1 MKHITK
7 SLTVASVAVL
17 ALTATGCDRFGCSKA
32 PKNTP
37 AKLVKID
44 NEMAILNKVASFSL
58 PQAGGRFKGVYA
70 NKKDVIDLQVAQ
82 LGDMLIAASGTGV
95 VSAFDGNV
103 QAWSVNVGDT
113 ITSGVATD
121 GRLAVVG
128 TRSGKVVAFDAMSGN
143 VVWERNLS
151 SSSLAPA
158 LIGDGRVMILTNDG
172 VIYALNAN
180 DGNQVWQFSAQ
191 NPTVSVRG
199 AATPIHLDINTAL
212 FGTADGRIHA
222 INPQVGTPL
231 WTRRIGRA
239 IGGSRVHQMS
249 DVDGTPLVVGQYLY
263 VPSYSGQLTGFD
275 MSTGRALFVS
285 ELASTKSL
293 ALLGNQLIG
302 TSIHGDVVAFD
313 AMTGDVVWENSEL
326 KYRRLTNPVT
336 IGNHVA
342 VGDLDGVVHVFDST
356 GKIISR
362 TNTKGQLTSLQVAQ
376 NRLYTQS
383 SQDVVTV
390 WQF

>member
-17 ALTATGCDRFGCSKA
+17 ALTATGCDRFGRSKA
-32 PKNTP
+32 PKNIP

-113 ITSGVATD
+113 ITSGVETD

-180 DGNQVWQFSAQ
+180 DGNQVWQFSTQ

-199 AATPIHLDINTAL
+199 AATPIHLDTNTAL

-263 VPSYSGQLTGFD
+263 VPSYSGQLMGFD

-342 VGDLDGVVHVFDST
+342 VGDLDGVVHVFDNT

-362 TNTKGQLTSLQVAQ
+362 TNTKGQLTSLQVQQ

>member
-17 ALTATGCDRFGCSKA
+17 ALTATGCDRFSRSKA
-32 PKNTP
+32 PENKP

-44 NEMAILNKVASFSL
+44 NEVVVLNKVASFSL

-103 QAWSVNVGDT
+103 QAWLVNVGDT

-121 GRLAVVG
+121 GRLAVIG

-158 LIGDGRVMILTNDG
+158 LIGEGRVMILTNDG

-180 DGNQVWQFSAQ
+180 DGNQVWQFSTQ

-199 AATPIHLDINTAL
+199 AATPIHLDTNTAL

-263 VPSYSGQLTGFD
+263 VPSYSGQLMGFD

-342 VGDLDGVVHVFDST
+342 VGDLDGVVHVFDNT

-362 TNTKGQLTSLQVAQ
+362 TNTKGQLTSLQVQQ